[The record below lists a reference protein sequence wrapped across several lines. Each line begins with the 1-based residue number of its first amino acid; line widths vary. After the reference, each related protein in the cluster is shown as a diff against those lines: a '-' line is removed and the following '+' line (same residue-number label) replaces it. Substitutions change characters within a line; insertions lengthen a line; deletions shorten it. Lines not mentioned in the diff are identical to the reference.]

1 MNNVLTAVKAI
12 HKADRD
18 ELEQIIAA
26 VKLQQTFLA
35 KQNARAFTVGEA
47 VSFKDKQG
55 RTVVGTVRK
64 VNIKTVLVDSPS
76 QGRWKVTAS
85 MLRSLEGAQLYSI
98 AHQDAVELRKV
109 TDYPRVVLEN
119 GEGIMET

>member
-1 MNNVLTAVKAI
+1 MNTVLTAVKAI
-12 HKADRD
+12 HSANRN

-35 KQNARAFTVGEA
+35 KQSARTFTVGDA
-47 VSFKDKQG
+47 VQFTGRAG

-64 VNIKTVLVDSPS
+64 VNPKTILVDSPS

-85 MLRSLEGAQLYSI
+85 MLRSLE
-98 AHQDAVELRKV
+98 DA
-109 TDYPRVVLEN
+109 
-119 GEGIMET
+119 

>member
-1 MNNVLTAVKAI
+1 MNTVLTAVKAI
-12 HKADRD
+12 HKANRD
-18 ELEQIIAA
+18 ELNQIIAA

-35 KQNARAFTVGEA
+35 KQSARTFSVGDAVQFTGR
-47 VSFKDKQG
+47 G
-55 RTVVGTVRK
+55 NRTVVGTVTK
-64 VNIKTVLVDSPS
+64 VNPKTIVVDSPS
-76 QGRWKVTAS
+76 AGRWKVTAS

>member
-1 MNNVLTAVKAI
+1 MNTVLTAVKAI
-12 HKADRD
+12 HKANRD
-18 ELEQIIAA
+18 ELNQIIAA

-85 MLRSLEGAQLYSI
+85 MLRSLEGA
-98 AHQDAVELRKV
+98 
-109 TDYPRVVLEN
+109 
-119 GEGIMET
+119 

>member
-1 MNNVLTAVKAI
+1 MNTVLTAVKAI

-18 ELEQIIAA
+18 ELEQIIQA

-35 KQNARAFTVGEA
+35 KQNARKFVIGEA
-47 VSFKDKQG
+47 VSFKNKDG
-55 RTVVGTVRK
+55 LTVVGTVRK

-85 MLRSLEGAQLYSI
+85 MLRSLEGA
-98 AHQDAVELRKV
+98 
-109 TDYPRVVLEN
+109 
-119 GEGIMET
+119 